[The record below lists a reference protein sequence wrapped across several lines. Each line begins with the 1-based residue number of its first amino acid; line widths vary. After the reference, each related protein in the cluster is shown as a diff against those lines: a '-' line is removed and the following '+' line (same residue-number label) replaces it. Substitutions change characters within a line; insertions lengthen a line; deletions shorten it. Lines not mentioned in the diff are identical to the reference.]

1 MFLLQIT
8 NWTSQLDILQIML
21 IKHQLVFIHFC
32 SVRNQLSDPDICPQ
46 SAKHDVNIVWFS
58 FMHIYIPLLLL
69 ISIYFSMI

>member
-32 SVRNQLSDPDICPQ
+32 SVKNQLSDPDICPQ
-46 SAKHDVNIVWFS
+46 SAKHDVNIV
-58 FMHIYIPLLLL
+58 
-69 ISIYFSMI
+69 